1 MILSIAKFQSESILV
16 NIINESCMSYKE
28 KISDEELQRLLLIE
42 DEDDNIDESIKLIQ
56 ELSNEDED
64 EDISDEE
71 LERLKKIRVE
81 LDPDEEEDI
90 VEEDEEDV

>member
-90 VEEDEEDV
+90 VEEDEEDE